1 MSNSARSWI
10 VERQDAPRF
19 ASRLYAGY
27 HVRVLVA
34 STFVPFVEG
43 GARIIVRDLAQAVG
57 DRGHEVDIIEIP
69 FVSAW
74 DEMLEQMLAIRL
86 MDVSASSDVLIA
98 IRTPSYL
105 LRHPNKRL
113 WFIHHHR
120 GAYDLWG
127 TPWQDIP
134 GTPEGLAVRDAIIAA
149 DNKYLPEAQ
158 RIFTNSQVVSD
169 RLLRFNGL
177 SSEVLYPPLG
187 APDIF
192 ICAQAEDYLFYPS
205 RILGHKRQH
214 LVVEAVA
221 QLATDVRVV
230 IAGVPDDPHQLS
242 VLQEE
247 IARNKLEARVELIPR
262 WISEQEKAELIS
274 RSLGVLYVPFLEDSY
289 GYVTLEAF
297 QAHKPVI
304 TCSDSGGPLEIVED
318 GVNGLVA
325 EPDPSSLA
333 VSMDR
338 LRADPEAAAAMGER
352 AYRTLQL
359 KDINWDH
366 VVASLLG

>member
-1 MSNSARSWI
+1 
-10 VERQDAPRF
+10 
-19 ASRLYAGY
+19 
-27 HVRVLVA
+27 VRVLIA

-43 GARIIVRDLAQAVG
+43 GARIIVRDLVRAVRE
-57 DRGHEVDIIEIP
+57 RGHEVDTIDIP

-74 DEMLEQMLAIRL
+74 DEMLEQMLAIRM
-86 MDVSASSDVLIA
+86 MDVSASSDILIA

-127 TPWQDIP
+127 TQWQDIP
-134 GTPEGLAVRDAIIAA
+134 STPEGLAVRDAIIAA
-149 DNKYLPEAQ
+149 DNQYLPEAR

-169 RLLRFNGL
+169 RLKRFNDL
-177 SSEVLYPPLG
+177 DSEVLYPPLG
-187 APDIF
+187 TPELF
-192 ICAQAEDYLFYPS
+192 KRGQVEDYLFYPS
-205 RILGHKRQH
+205 RILGHKRQL

-221 QLATDVRVV
+221 QLKTDARVV
-230 IAGVPDDPHQLS
+230 IAGVPDDPHQLA

-247 IARNKLEARVELIPR
+247 ITRNGLEDRVELIPR
-262 WISEQEKAELIS
+262 WISEHEKADLMA

-304 TCSDSGGPLEIVED
+304 TCSDSGGPLEIIED
-318 GVNGLVA
+318 GVNGLVV
-325 EPDPSSLA
+325 EPDPASVASA
-333 VSMDR
+333 MDR
-338 LRADPEAAAAMGER
+338 LRADPEEAAAMGER
-352 AYRTLQL
+352 AHQTLRL
-359 KDINWDH
+359 KEINWDH
-366 VVASLLG
+366 VVSSLLG